1 MKHARA
7 AAGTKPKK
15 NRSRDERWIG
25 DLLHAMHG
33 RHIAVIGDLMLDEW
47 YWGNV
52 RRISPEAPVPVVEVK
67 DHTYTLGG
75 AGNVANNLTA
85 LGAKVSVF
93 GVIGNDEAGSKMLQL
108 FRRLGVNASGVLKL
122 PSRPT

>member
-1 MKHARA
+1 MKSANS
-7 AAGTKPKK
+7 TKRTKT
-15 NRSRDERWIG
+15 NGSRSRDERWIA
-25 DLLHAMHG
+25 DLLRAMHG

-52 RRISPEAPVPVVEVK
+52 RRISPEAPVPVVEVR

-75 AGNVANNLTA
+75 AGNVANNLAA

-93 GVIGNDEAGSKMLQL
+93 GVVGDDESGN
-108 FRRLGVNASGVLKL
+108 RVL
-122 PSRPT
+122 